1 MLVFVVHRYIIVR
14 HQNKRAMLEEEAER
28 RRVTADVEMQ
38 VRRFVEVPTVVE
50 QRAPEMDRERM
61 LRKPLPT
68 FRA

>member
-1 MLVFVVHRYIIVR
+1 
-14 HQNKRAMLEEEAER
+14 MLEEEAER

-38 VRRFVEVPTVVE
+38 VRRFVEVPALVE